1 MKNGKLGISLTFDKR
16 YITLA
21 PVATVVGLA
30 FNLVDPDNLLK
41 GVGAVCVYLR
51 ITE

>member
-1 MKNGKLGISLTFDKR
+1 MRGGKLGVSLTFDKR

-30 FNLVDPDNLLK
+30 FNLVDPEGLLK
-41 GVGAVCVYLR
+41 GKGTVCGWND
-51 ITE
+51 

>member
-1 MKNGKLGISLTFDKR
+1 MRDEGVVCEQDGVLGFRATFNKR

-30 FNLVDPDNLLK
+30 VKLSDPDGPL
-41 GVGAVCVYLR
+41 VCHGR
-51 ITE
+51 